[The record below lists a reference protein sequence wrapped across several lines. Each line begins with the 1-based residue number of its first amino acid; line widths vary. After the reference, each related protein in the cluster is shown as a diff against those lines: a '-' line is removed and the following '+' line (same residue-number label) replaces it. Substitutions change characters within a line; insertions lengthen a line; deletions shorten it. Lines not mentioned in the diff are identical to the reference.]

1 VQATDRSDGS
11 RALDV
16 AGVVLAAGLSR
27 RMGAHKPLLPF
38 GGEPMVA
45 RVVDAVRTAGAACVA
60 VVTGHRAD
68 AVAVALAGRD
78 VLLVHN
84 PHYRDGEMLSS
95 VQAGVRAVAQSCGAA
110 LLALGDQ
117 PAIGPATI
125 ASLIAAWRGT
135 SAAIVSPVYD
145 GRGGHP
151 VLISS
156 RLFDELLRLDSS
168 ESLKTLM
175 RRHVEDTLKLEVD
188 DPGVLTDVDTPA
200 DYERALHVWRQRQP
214 NGQQDL
220 DAVEA

>member
-1 VQATDRSDGS
+1 VP
-11 RALDV
+11 DV

-38 GGEPMVA
+38 GAEPMVA
-45 RVVDAVRTAGAACVA
+45 RVVDAVRAAGAAYVA
-60 VVTGHRAD
+60 VVTGHRCD
-68 AVAVALAGRD
+68 DVAAALAGRD

-95 VQAGVRAVAQSCGAA
+95 AQAGVRAVARCCDAA

-117 PAIGPATI
+117 PAIEPATI
-125 ASLIAAWRGT
+125 ASLIAAWRPT
-135 SAAIVSPVYD
+135 SAAIVAPVYD

-156 RLFDELLRLDSS
+156 RLFDELLRLDAA

-175 RRHVEDTLKLEVD
+175 RRHIDQTLKLEVN

-200 DYERALHVWRQRQP
+200 DYERALRSWRHRP
-214 NGQQDL
+214 VNGQQDL

>member
-1 VQATDRSDGS
+1 MQGTDRSDGS
-11 RALDV
+11 RALNV

-38 GGEPMVA
+38 GAEPMVA
-45 RVVDAVRTAGAACVA
+45 RVVDAVCSAGVSCVA

-68 AVAVALAGRD
+68 AVAAALAGRD
-78 VLLVHN
+78 VLLVDN
-84 PHYRDGEMLSS
+84 PSYRGGEMLSS
-95 VQAGVRAVAQSCGAA
+95 VQAGVRAVAPGCGAA

-117 PAIGPATI
+117 PAVEPATI
-125 ASLIAAWRGT
+125 ASLISAWRRT
-135 SAAIVSPVYD
+135 KSAIVAPVHD

-151 VLISS
+151 ILISS
-156 RLFDELLRLDSS
+156 RLFDELFHLDAS
-168 ESLKTLM
+168 ESLKTVML
-175 RRHVEDTLKLEVD
+175 RHADDTLKLEVD

-200 DYERALHVWRQRQP
+200 DYEQALRVRRHRQL